1 MQKFGKYLFKNL
13 HNSKKSSTFAAAKVY
28 KHQKLS
34 FMATY
39 AVNINERTQA
49 GKSLFLYL
57 NSLGVISERLTQ
69 RRRAGIDEALDDVR
83 NGRVYKADSV
93 DAMFKQI
100 LG

>member
-1 MQKFGKYLFKNL
+1 L
-13 HNSKKSSTFAAAKVY
+13 HMSEKCCTFAASKVNE
-28 KHQKLS
+28 QKKIEI
-34 FMATY
+34 MATY
-39 AVNINERTQA
+39 TVNINERTQA

-57 NSLGVISERLTQ
+57 DSLGVITERLTQ

-83 NGRVYKADSV
+83 NGRVYQADSV

>member
-1 MQKFGKYLFKNL
+1 MSFFCC
-13 HNSKKSSTFAAAKVY
+13 TFAAAKVY
-28 KHQKLS
+28 KPQKLS

-69 RRRAGIDEALDDVR
+69 RRRPGIDEALDDVR

>member
-1 MQKFGKYLFKNL
+1 
-13 HNSKKSSTFAAAKVY
+13 
-28 KHQKLS
+28 
-34 FMATY
+34 MATY

-69 RRRAGIDEALDDVR
+69 RRRPGIDEALDDVR

>member
-1 MQKFGKYLFKNL
+1 
-13 HNSKKSSTFAAAKVY
+13 
-28 KHQKLS
+28 
-34 FMATY
+34 MATY

-69 RRRAGIDEALDDVR
+69 RRRPGIDEALDDVR
-83 NGRVYKADSV
+83 NGRVYQADSV